1 MNNDLKNES
10 GMTLVESLMAIVIL
24 LIGLLAM
31 AQVMA
36 FCVVASKNYGR
47 DAGKTTV
54 TARDKMEELSS
65 LSFAGLTAGGSVD
78 PAAPATGYVEYLTST
93 GSTTTQAAAAYT
105 RQWQI
110 VSDSATAK
118 RIIVLVT
125 SNKSIKYGVAPS
137 TTMVTVKTP

>member
-1 MNNDLKNES
+1 MNKNLKDES

-54 TARDKMEELSS
+54 IARDKMEELSS
-65 LSFAGLTAGGSVD
+65 LPFLSLTAGGSVD
-78 PAAPATGYVEYLTST
+78 PAAPTTGYVEYFNLA
-93 GSTTTQAAAAYT
+93 GGTTTQAAAAYT
-105 RQWQI
+105 RQWQVI
-110 VSDSATAK
+110 SDSATVR